1 MQSESRVRRSARV
14 DSDSFDSSESEYSES
29 ELEEE
34 EEEEEE
40 EDSDDESFWVLSC
53 LRHLQDVTS
62 ADHAFDYQITVQ
74 NASWTDEIS

>member
-1 MQSESRVRRSARV
+1 MTLSVVSTRKTLFRDMQSESRVRRSARV

-40 EDSDDESFWVLSC
+40 EDSDDESF
-53 LRHLQDVTS
+53 
-62 ADHAFDYQITVQ
+62 
-74 NASWTDEIS
+74 